1 MDRETTDA
9 AHQAL
14 GFAWAFGIAS
24 LAGFVKYLQ
33 RFRSDDAPKW
43 KWLQFGVQVF
53 TAGFVGLVTTW
64 LLSGW
69 NVPDALRTF
78 AIAVAGW
85 GGGETIDFFQQL
97 LRDAISRA
105 AQTRE
110 NPDAK
115 N

>member
-1 MDRETTDA
+1 MDKETADA
-9 AHQAL
+9 AQKIL
-14 GFAWAFGIAS
+14 GFAWAFGIAA

-33 RFRSDDAPKW
+33 RFRGDDAAQW
-43 KWLQFGVQVF
+43 KWIQFAVQVF

-85 GGGETIDFFQQL
+85 GGGETIDFFQQV
-97 LRDAISRA
+97 LRDAITRA
-105 AQTRE
+105 AQASE
-110 NPDAK
+110 EHDAK

>member
-1 MDRETTDA
+1 MDKETADA
-9 AHQAL
+9 VQKGL

-24 LAGFVKYLQ
+24 LAGCVKFLQ
-33 RFRSDDAPKW
+33 RYRSDDAPQW
-43 KWLQFGVQVF
+43 RWIQFGVQVL

-69 NVPDALRTF
+69 QVPDALRTF

-85 GGGETIDFFQQL
+85 GGGETIDFFQQV

-105 AQTRE
+105 AQTAE
-110 NPDAK
+110 NKDAK